1 MPFQTITDE
10 ETGEE
15 RKVYVLPDKETPQKI
30 ETEKESSDMTGGFVG
45 FENTGIAKGFQG
57 ALEDEGPGGWIT
69 RTVSHGIRHT

>member
-30 ETEKESSDMTGGFVG
+30 ETEKESLENITFNFNRSVG
-45 FENTGIAKGFQG
+45 A
-57 ALEDEGPGGWIT
+57 
-69 RTVSHGIRHT
+69 